1 MAHDHVHRAE
11 ESNLKRVMIALV
23 LTGTFMVVEVIGGI
37 ISGSLALLADAGHML
52 TDTMALAL
60 AAAAFHV
67 SKRPAG
73 GSLTYGYQRF
83 QILAAFV
90 NGLSLLLVVGWI
102 FYEAVRRF
110 ITPRDILGETM
121 LTVAAAGLV
130 INVISFAVLH
140 SGDQENLN
148 IRGAALHVAGDLLGS
163 VAAIVAAVVIIYT
176 GWTLIDPILS
186 VAVAF
191 LILRSAWVLVKRS
204 AHVLLEGAPDWL
216 DVTDLQ
222 RRIVA
227 NISGVYGI
235 HHVHVWGLTPQRL
248 MLTMHLQL
256 DDEAR
261 SQSAVVREVKA
272 FLRDEYGI
280 DHSTIEVELDELRR
294 SPGCAALG
302 RCRTSMCSAAQ
313 GYPALVVGRN
323 NPDVGEGAISLR
335 VVEAVSDHPLIS
347 DIKAEVVCLHFDLG
361 AFCLADERAGLD
373 RCRPMR
379 LEHANQVLERVAR
392 VDDILDDEHV
402 LALDIAA
409 HVHDQAYRAGRRAPA
424 AVAGD
429 RDELDGARN
438 AQAARKVGQE
448 DK

>member
-1 MAHDHVHRAE
+1 MAHDHVQGTDK
-11 ESNLKRVMIALV
+11 SNLKRVTIALV
-23 LTGTFMVVEVIGGI
+23 LTGAFMVVEVIGGI

-73 GSLTYGYQRF
+73 GNLTYGYQRF

-102 FYEAVRRF
+102 FYEAVQRF
-110 ITPRDILGETM
+110 VTPREILGETM

-130 INVISFAVLH
+130 INIISFAVLH

-186 VAVAF
+186 IAVAF

-216 DVTDLQ
+216 DVADLRDQ
-222 RRIVA
+222 IAAKVP
-227 NISGVYGI
+227 GVEGI
-235 HHVHVWGLTPQRL
+235 HHVHVWGLTPQQL

-256 DDEAR
+256 AEDAP
-261 SQSAVVREVKA
+261 SQSAVVRGVKEY
-272 FLRDEYGI
+272 LRDEYGI
-280 DHSTIEVELDELRR
+280 DHSTIEVEID
-294 SPGCAALG
+294 GCA
-302 RCRTSMCSAAQ
+302 
-313 GYPALVVGRN
+313 
-323 NPDVGEGAISLR
+323 
-335 VVEAVSDHPLIS
+335 DH
-347 DIKAEVVCLHFDLG
+347 
-361 AFCLADERAGLD
+361 
-373 RCRPMR
+373 
-379 LEHANQVLERVAR
+379 
-392 VDDILDDEHV
+392 
-402 LALDIAA
+402 
-409 HVHDQAYRAGRRAPA
+409 
-424 AVAGD
+424 
-429 RDELDGARN
+429 
-438 AQAARKVGQE
+438 
-448 DK
+448 